1 MPASVD
7 VALTASGQPLRITRD
22 GRIWKVCAEPVRWF
36 ERVSW
41 WRSELRMHRGTNIG
55 IEVMVWQVQVR
66 LGDSPRSAL
75 VTWELVH
82 ESSTGRWSA
91 RDDTLG
97 QASA

>member
-1 MPASVD
+1 MSVFVD
-7 VALTASGQPLRITRD
+7 VALTASGQPLRVTRD
-22 GRIWKVCAEPVRWF
+22 GRILKICAEPVRWL
-36 ERVSW
+36 ERVPW
-41 WRSELRMHRGTNIG
+41 WRNERRMHREANIG

-66 LGDSPRSAL
+66 LGGSPRSAL